1 MADSDAP
8 WYQTFFSGTYLEI
21 FSHHLTPDRA
31 EKEVDF
37 VESTL
42 NLDTG
47 AKVLDLCCGNG
58 RHAILLAKR
67 GLQVTAQD
75 LNREY
80 LESAQDLAVAEGVEL
95 ETVHSDMREIPFEG
109 NFDAVINMFTAFGYL
124 ESEEEDAKVLQQA
137 AKALKPGGQLLLD
150 LLNREWVVL
159 NYIQNEWRKATD
171 GTIYLEHREL
181 DLETSRNRVTVTI
194 ISPAGETQQ
203 ITSFEIRLYTLTEI
217 IAMLDRAGLAF
228 AGAYGGF
235 DGEPYSITTRR
246 MVVVARNSV

>member
-1 MADSDAP
+1 MTETDAP
-8 WYQTFFSGTYLEI
+8 WYETFFSDAYLEI

-31 EKEVDF
+31 EKEADF
-37 VESTL
+37 VKRTL
-42 NLDTG
+42 DLNAGD
-47 AKVLDLCCGNG
+47 KVLDLCCGQG

-67 GLQVTAQD
+67 GLLVTAQD

-80 LESAQDLAVAEGVEL
+80 LESAQAIAAAEGVEL
-95 ETVHSDMREIPFEG
+95 ETVHSDMRQIPYEG
-109 NFDAVINMFTAFGYL
+109 NFDAIINMFTAFGYL
-124 ESEEEDAKVLQQA
+124 ESEEEDAKVLEQA

-159 NYIQNEWRKATD
+159 NYIQNEWRRAQD
-171 GTIYLEHREL
+171 GTIYLERREL

-194 ISPAGETQQ
+194 VSPAGETRQ

-217 IAMLDRAGLAF
+217 IGMLERAGLAF

-235 DGEPYSITTRR
+235 DGEPYSIATRR
-246 MVVVARNSV
+246 MVVVARRSV

>member
-1 MADSDAP
+1 MTETDAP
-8 WYQTFFSGTYLEI
+8 WYETFFSDTYLEI

-31 EKEVDF
+31 EKETDF
-37 VESTL
+37 VVSTL
-42 NLDTG
+42 NLNAGD
-47 AKVLDLCCGNG
+47 KVLDLCCGQG

-80 LESAQDLAVAEGVEL
+80 LQSAQDLAVAEGVEL
-95 ETVHSDMREIPFEG
+95 ETVHSDMRQIPFEG

-159 NYIQNEWRKATD
+159 NYIQNEWRRAQD
-171 GTIYLEHREL
+171 GTIYLERREL

-194 ISPAGETQQ
+194 VSPTGQTRQ

-235 DGEPYSITTRR
+235 DGEPYSIATRR
-246 MVVVARNSV
+246 MVVVARRCV

>member
-1 MADSDAP
+1 MTCA
-8 WYQTFFSGTYLEI
+8 
-21 FSHHLTPDRA
+21 
-31 EKEVDF
+31 
-37 VESTL
+37 
-42 NLDTG
+42 
-47 AKVLDLCCGNG
+47 
-58 RHAILLAKR
+58 
-67 GLQVTAQD
+67 
-75 LNREY
+75 
-80 LESAQDLAVAEGVEL
+80 
-95 ETVHSDMREIPFEG
+95 EIPFEG

-137 AKALKPGGQLLLD
+137 SKALKPGGQLLLD

-217 IAMLDRAGLAF
+217 IAMLDRGGARIRRRLRRVRWRAVLDCYASDGRGSPSLRVTERTWQPEIYADRF
-228 AGAYGGF
+228 AYGLSQ
-235 DGEPYSITTRR
+235 EPIE
-246 MVVVARNSV
+246 

>member
-1 MADSDAP
+1 MTQTDAP
-8 WYQTFFSGTYLEI
+8 WYETFFSDTYLEI
-21 FSHHLTPDRA
+21 FSHHLTADRA
-31 EKEVDF
+31 VKEADF

-42 NLDTG
+42 GLNAGD
-47 AKVLDLCCGNG
+47 KVLDLCCGQG

-75 LNREY
+75 LNGEY
-80 LESAQDLAVAEGVEL
+80 LKSAQEVAASEGVDLAIVN
-95 ETVHSDMREIPFEG
+95 SDMREIPFDG
-109 NFDAVINMFTAFGYL
+109 YFDAIINMFTAFGYL
-124 ESEEEDAKVLQQA
+124 ESEEEDAKVLRQV

-159 NYIQNEWRKATD
+159 NYIQNEWRKAAD
-171 GTIYLEHREL
+171 GTIFLERREL

-194 ISPAGETQQ
+194 VSPAGETRQ

-228 AGAYGGF
+228 AGVYGGF
-235 DGEPYSITTRR
+235 DGEPYSIASRR
-246 MVVVARNSV
+246 MVVVARRSE